1 MNRLLRWWWSD
12 PFTRH
17 IHPSSPITVPD
28 FVRRRIREVLD
39 WPDEKV
45 KASALREVRDAF
57 PHHPLVLLCL
67 AEQGQHGDPA
77 WLAQY
82 AVTRLLAE
90 PHYHVPLPPPRN
102 DAEHAS
108 RAPELGAGLA
118 EDCFLGA
125 RLLHRQNRVNLAMHP
140 ISRACQLA
148 TDDEECRKLATEL
161 RI

>member
-1 MNRLLRWWWSD
+1 MDRLLRCWWSD

-17 IHPSSPITVPD
+17 IHPSSQFTVPD

-39 WPDEKV
+39 WPVDDV
-45 KASALREVRDAF
+45 KASALREARDAF

-77 WLAQY
+77 WLAQH

-102 DAEHAS
+102 DAEHAA
-108 RAPELGAGLA
+108 REYELTAGLA
-118 EDCFLGA
+118 EDCFFAA
-125 RLLHRQNRVNLAMHP
+125 RLLQRQQRPDLARRVIA
-140 ISRACQLA
+140 RACALA
-148 TDDEECRKLATEL
+148 PENAGYREL
-161 RI
+161 SAQIS